1 MLVLQLTT
9 GEDDLIANAGT
20 STDTMSYAAFD
31 PDDELY
37 KWFKVFQGVT
47 YNDFYAQATVQ
58 FTPDGGKILLY
69 MWFKKIR
76 TFIYLNPNNGNQLA
90 ANEISICCKRIHGKD
105 MITMTEDGSKIVYLG
120 LRENQKSVYLQGVT
134 FDGS

>member
-1 MLVLQLTT
+1 MLAYSGILIWFCAAANCLQEATWPKLIGYGEADTDIIGIDRRASDGMLVLQLTT

-47 YNDFYAQATVQ
+47 YNGDSRQATV
-58 FTPDGGKILLY
+58 
-69 MWFKKIR
+69 
-76 TFIYLNPNNGNQLA
+76 
-90 ANEISICCKRIHGKD
+90 
-105 MITMTEDGSKIVYLG
+105 
-120 LRENQKSVYLQGVT
+120 
-134 FDGS
+134 

>member
-20 STDTMSYAAFD
+20 STNTMSYAAFD
-31 PDDELY
+31 PDEELY

-47 YNDFYAQATVQ
+47 YNGGSRQATVQ

-69 MWFKKIR
+69 MWFNTKR

-90 ANEISICCKRIHGKD
+90 ANEISHCCSEIHGKD
-105 MITMTEDGSKIVYLG
+105 MITMTEDGSKIVYLT
-120 LRENQKSVYLQGVT
+120 LRPVCQTVNLQGVT